1 MDGYLEVFRDV
12 HVWMCEPLCI
22 FRGKFRKKKG
32 MMLLFEMNKILQAK
46 GAEDRRQNEIVQVK
60 YLTGLEE

>member
-1 MDGYLEVFRDV
+1 MFMFECVN
-12 HVWMCEPLCI
+12 LCVYSEENSE
-22 FRGKFRKKKG
+22 KKKG